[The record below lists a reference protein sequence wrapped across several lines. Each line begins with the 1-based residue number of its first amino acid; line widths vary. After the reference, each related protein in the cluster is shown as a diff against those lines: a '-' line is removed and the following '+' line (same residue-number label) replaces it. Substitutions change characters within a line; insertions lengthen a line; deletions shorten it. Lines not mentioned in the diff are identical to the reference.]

1 MKKDVPM
8 TTCRCEKNDTDLVM
22 SREFLMAMLDAK
34 AKASRTQVLDE
45 IINMLKVQS
54 SIYFSQSLIGGATY
68 FTHKTRTID
77 NIIKEIEGIKH
88 GTNR

>member
-1 MKKDVPM
+1 MKENIPM
-8 TTCRCEKNDTDLVM
+8 TTCRCEKSDTDLVM

-34 AKASRTQVLDE
+34 SKATRTLVLDE

-68 FTHKTRTID
+68 FTHKVRTID
-77 NIIKEIEGIKH
+77 NIIKEIEGIKN